1 MEPLI
6 FSPFRLS
13 DLKLCHKNDRFE
25 AKRYQYCTIHYQFL
39 TSACDR
45 RQAIQMSLFIQN
57 YRGKFVLYPI
67 CPRISL
73 SSKFLKTSDSAKN
86 QRMRF
91 NASFRCLPKR
101 NNSVFPWYGGTC
113 ESNAKHHHSGHP
125 EEENVVARLHQVQRE
140 KSTADKK
147 ICNFRSFTTYVCNTD
162 NMKGHSLQVCVCN
175 IGYQERV
182 P

>member
-6 FSPFRLS
+6 FSHLRLS
-13 DLKLCHKNDRFE
+13 DLKLCHKIDRFE

-45 RQAIQMSLFIQN
+45 RQAIQMILFIQN

-73 SSKFLKTSDSAKN
+73 SFHIFKNCDSENN
-86 QRMRF
+86 QQMRF

-101 NNSVFPWYGGTC
+101 NNSVSPWYGGTC
-113 ESNAKHHHSGHP
+113 ESNAEHHHSGHP

-140 KSTADKK
+140 KSTTENKKDK
-147 ICNFRSFTTYVCNTD
+147 
-162 NMKGHSLQVCVCN
+162 
-175 IGYQERV
+175 
-182 P
+182 